1 MKRLLLVVI
10 VLLWAAGCSPDIE
23 GQWDGSGEFFQG
35 RPFSVQFVVHDDHT
49 VTGIFTDQQTSGKGI
64 VICDL
69 HYNDDTG
76 EVSFAFNTYADQD
89 KQACTDL
96 QNVYMFKGSMGYGV
110 IAGEI
115 QDVNGKQAGQFRALK
130 KFE

>member
-1 MKRLLLVVI
+1 MKKFLLLAVLMLWVI
-10 VLLWAAGCSPDIE
+10 GCGPDIV

-35 RPFSVQFVVHDDHT
+35 RTFSVQFVIHDNHT
-49 VTGIFTDQQTSGKGI
+49 VSGVFTDRQISGKSI

-69 HYNDDTG
+69 HYNEDTG
-76 EVSFAFNTYADQD
+76 AVSFTFNPYADQD
-89 KQACTDL
+89 KQTCADL
-96 QNVYMFKGSMGYGV
+96 QNVYLFKGSMGYGV

-115 QDVNGKQAGQFRALK
+115 QGSEGKQVGQFRALK